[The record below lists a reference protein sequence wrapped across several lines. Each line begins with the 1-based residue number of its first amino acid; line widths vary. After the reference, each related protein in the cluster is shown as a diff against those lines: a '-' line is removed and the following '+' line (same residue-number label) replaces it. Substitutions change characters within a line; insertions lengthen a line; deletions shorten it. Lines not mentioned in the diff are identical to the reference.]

1 MHFAAL
7 KRLFAVVRVA
17 FNMAKVLGIHQM
29 VISTYLLD
37 KNINVYDR
45 PLRVGIRTQD
55 INDNAPL
62 FLVRNI

>member
-1 MHFAAL
+1 
-7 KRLFAVVRVA
+7 
-17 FNMAKVLGIHQM
+17 MAKVLGIHQM